1 MKKLISIIVC
11 CVLSLSAFAQD
22 AYVVW
27 SHKVEKVEKD
37 LYKVIFSAKIKEGYH
52 SYSIK
57 DEISATEFLDC
68 SVTGGK
74 LEGEVIETLK
84 AIPYPDG
91 SLCYEGEMEYVQL
104 IRLKAA
110 EALYSG
116 TIYTDACKKGE
127 GCHSEYYDFE
137 ISLKS
142 R

>member
-1 MKKLISIIVC
+1 MKKLISIIAC

-68 SVTGGK
+68 SVTSGE

-84 AIPYPDG
+84 PITYHDG

-110 EALYSG
+110 EAIYSG